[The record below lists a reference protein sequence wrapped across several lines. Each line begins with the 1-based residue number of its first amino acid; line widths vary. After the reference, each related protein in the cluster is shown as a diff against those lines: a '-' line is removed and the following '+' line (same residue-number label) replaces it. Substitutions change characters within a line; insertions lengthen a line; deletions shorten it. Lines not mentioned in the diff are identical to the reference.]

1 MATSRTTMG
10 LKLIEGPCII
20 REYPADETHGSF
32 LAGDLVEI
40 SSGELILSNDT
51 TLAYGV
57 ALKDYG
63 GSGSMIPVI
72 VLHTDQVW
80 LAEASTTTT
89 TAMEGVNYGLTK
101 TAGATC
107 VDLSDATDME
117 VCIIKLDPR
126 DGATTGSGGRVH
138 VRFVNNGIS
147 SLHDA

>member
-1 MATSRTTMG
+1 MG

-40 SSGELILSNDT
+40 SAGELILSNDS

-63 GSGSMIPVI
+63 GSGSVIPVI
-72 VLHTDQVW
+72 ILNTDQIWV
-80 LAEASTTTT
+80 AEADTTTT
-89 TAMEGVNYGLTK
+89 TAMEGVNYGLNK
-101 TAGATC
+101 TAGALS
-107 VDLSDATDME
+107 VDLGDATDME
-117 VCIIKLDPR
+117 VCILNLDPR

-138 VRFVNNGIS
+138 IRFLNPAIS